1 MGAFLGGA
9 LGGFLLET
17 AGIHG
22 VLWFMVVMLGL
33 WLLVALTMPAPGY
46 TTSFVVQLQQVMSNQ
61 YDDIDDNLR
70 RLPGV
75 RDVVIVEDAATAYLK
90 VDRQQFDEALLADF
104 SFVRQAGN
112 S

>member
-9 LGGFLLET
+9 LGGFLLESG
-17 AGIHG
+17 GIQG
-22 VLWFMVVMLGL
+22 VLWFMVVVLGL
-33 WLLVALTMPAPGY
+33 WLLVALTMPAPGH
-46 TTSFVVQLQQVMSNQ
+46 TTSFVVQLQQVMNEQ

-75 RDVVIVEDAATAYLK
+75 QDVVIVEEAATAYLK
-90 VDRQQFDEALLADF
+90 VDRQQFDEASLADF
-104 SFVRQAGN
+104 SFVRQANN